1 MEKEIWVEMWDYP
14 TYEVSNLGR
23 VRRAKT
29 ERLLTI
35 REDGNG
41 YNVVCIFYNKKKH
54 TKRLGKVIWQSFNE
68 CDCAKTIDHIDRNK
82 SNDRLDN
89 LRCVTM
95 FRNYKNRVGK
105 KRENKY
111 NLTPE
116 LKALIHTNFTNGTW
130 SSWYVRQEYGI
141 PINYTKTTM
150 KRNSW
155 EKFVNNEGL

>member
-1 MEKEIWVEMWDYP
+1 MPSIE
-14 TYEVSNLGR
+14 SNILAGIGD
-23 VRRAKT
+23 K
-29 ERLLTI
+29 
-35 REDGNG
+35 
-41 YNVVCIFYNKKKH
+41 VV
-54 TKRLGKVIWQSFNE
+54 
-68 CDCAKTIDHIDRNK
+68 KTIDHIDRNK